1 MNCVFVLVFAALLL
15 LLSAISSA
23 SSIIVIS
30 FCVSICS
37 SLRFVFCTSICI
49 PLIAVCT
56 VVFLFGIAVLS
67 WLPQVSMLRSVATHI
82 LPWRALMKSVM
93 RHQFSQVPRAEIPR
107 SSFDRS
113 HGYKTTFDSG
123 YLVPIYVDEAL
134 PGDTFN
140 LRCTTFARLS
150 TPIKPFMDNLYA
162 DVFFFAVPYRLV
174 WNNFVKFFGEQNN
187 PADSTSFL
195 VPQFTAHK
203 PVTGSLSD
211 YMGLPVDGTSPV
223 LAGNITYN
231 SLHHRAYNLI
241 WNQWFRDQNL
251 QNSVTVDLGDGPD
264 NIANYVM
271 LRRGK
276 RHDYFTS
283 ALPWPQKGTAVSIPL
298 GTTATVKT
306 NATNLVTGTQP
317 GMLMLTNTGGAVAG
331 DRALSTGSANN
342 FSLANATPAI
352 GTTNL
357 YPSNLYADLSTA
369 TAATINSLRQAFQI
383 QKIYERDAR
392 GGTRYTELIQSHF
405 GVTSPDA
412 RLQRPEYLG
421 GGSSP
426 INVNPI
432 AQTGPTGTT
441 GSTTP
446 MGNLAAMGTFH
457 HSGYGFS
464 KSFTEHT
471 LVLGFINVRA
481 DLNYQQGMNKMWT
494 RQTRFDF
501 YWPALAHIGEQSVLN
516 QEIYMVGTPAQDTA
530 VFGYQERYA
539 EYRYKPSIVTG
550 QFRSTFSTTLD
561 VWHLSQNF
569 GSLPALNA
577 TFIVDNPPIGRVSAV
592 PTQPQFLLDVY
603 FNLRTARPMPVY
615 GVPGNIDR
623 F

>member
-1 MNCVFVLVFAALLL
+1 
-15 LLSAISSA
+15 
-23 SSIIVIS
+23 
-30 FCVSICS
+30 
-37 SLRFVFCTSICI
+37 
-49 PLIAVCT
+49 
-56 VVFLFGIAVLS
+56 
-67 WLPQVSMLRSVATHI
+67 
-82 LPWRALMKSVM
+82 MKSVM

-123 YLVPIYVDEAL
+123 YLVPIFVDEAL

-174 WNNFVKFFGEQNN
+174 WTHFVNQFGEQNN
-187 PADSTSFL
+187 PADTTSYL

-203 PVTGSLSD
+203 PAVGSLSD
-211 YMGLPVDGTSPV
+211 YMGLPVDGSSPV

-251 QNSVTVDLGDGPD
+251 QNSVTVDMGDGPD
-264 NIANYVM
+264 NITNYVL

-298 GTTATVKT
+298 GTTAKVITSATEHTTGASPALKMRNTSGTFPST
-306 NATNLVTGTQP
+306 NAPLGLGDAVGSVYSGTS
-317 GMLMLTNTGGAVAG
+317 GWTSSGSGVAP
-331 DRALSTGSANN
+331 T
-342 FSLANATPAI
+342 
-352 GTTNL
+352 
-357 YPSNLYADLSTA
+357 NLYADLSTA

-421 GGSSP
+421 GGSAA

-432 AQTGPTGTT
+432 AQTSSTGLT
-441 GSTTP
+441 GATTP
-446 MGNLAAMGTFH
+446 LGNLGAMGTFH
-457 HSGYGFS
+457 HSGYGFT

-471 LVLGFINVRA
+471 LVLGLINVRA

-501 YWPALAHIGEQSVLN
+501 YWPAFAHIGEQAIANS
-516 QEIYMVGTPAQDTA
+516 EIYCVGTPAQDSA

-550 QFRSTFSTTLD
+550 QFRSTFATSLD

-577 TFIVDNPPIGRVSAV
+577 TFIVDNPPIARVVAV

-603 FNLRTARPMPVY
+603 FTFRCARPMPVY